1 MQTKYTTNQ
10 SSHFKYILIWFLVL
24 LLSVAV
30 SLFIGSTGI
39 TWKFD
44 NQLEWT
50 IFYKLRVPRTLL
62 ALIAG
67 MGLVMSGH
75 IYQTILNNPLADSFT
90 LGLASGATFGSALA
104 VFLGVSIWFVP
115 LFSIFFSMLTLIII
129 VLVTETM
136 VKTFHV
142 ATMILSGIFI
152 GAFFSAALYILLLIK
167 PDKVNNMVSY
177 MFGSVASAERIT
189 VEITGVVTIICI
201 VLLLGMS
208 HVIKLIQLGE
218 DKVITL
224 GVNVRFISWFC
235 LLIAAVMTAVI
246 ISFTG
251 IIGFIGMIVPQV
263 VRRVYRVP
271 MFIKMILNILIGG
284 SLLLI
289 ADTIGR
295 VIISPIQIPVGIVL
309 SIIAIP
315 VMMYLMITEQRKK
328 KKATFNVVIFHIV
341 NTNLLVVYLTN
352 WCF

>member
-1 MQTKYTTNQ
+1 MTNN
-10 SSHFKYILIWFLVL
+10 HNVYRHVVIWFLVL
-24 LLSVAV
+24 LFAIGI
-30 SLFIGSTGI
+30 SLFVGSTGI

-67 MGLVMSGH
+67 MGLVMSGQ

-104 VFLGVSIWFVP
+104 VFIGVSIWFVP
-115 LFSIFFSMLTLIII
+115 LFSIFFSLLTLIVV
-129 VLVTETM
+129 VLITETM

-152 GAFFSAALYILLLIK
+152 GAFFSSALYILLLLK
-167 PDKVNNMVSY
+167 PDKVNSMVSY
-177 MFGSVASAERIT
+177 MFGSVSSAEKIT
-189 VEITGVVTIICI
+189 VEITGIVTLICI
-201 VLLLGMS
+201 LILFMMS
-208 HVIKLIQLGE
+208 HYIKMIQLGE
-218 DKVITL
+218 DKATTL
-224 GVNVRFISWFC
+224 GVNVRLISWTC
-235 LLIAAVMTAVI
+235 LLLAAIMTAVI

-263 VRRVYRVP
+263 VRRVYKVP
-271 MFIKMILNILIGG
+271 INVQMILNLLIGG
-284 SLLLI
+284 ALLLI

-295 VIISPIQIPVGIVL
+295 IIISPIQIPVGIIL

-315 VMMYLMITEQRKK
+315 IMMYLMITEQRKK
-328 KKATFNVVIFHIV
+328 ERT
-341 NTNLLVVYLTN
+341 Y
-352 WCF
+352 

>member
-1 MQTKYTTNQ
+1 MTNNRKVYR
-10 SSHFKYILIWFLVL
+10 HVVIWFLVL
-24 LLSVAV
+24 LFAIGI
-30 SLFIGSTGI
+30 SLFVGSTGI

-67 MGLVMSGH
+67 MGLVMSGQ

-104 VFLGVSIWFVP
+104 VFIGVSIWFVP
-115 LFSIFFSMLTLIII
+115 VFSIFFSLLTLIVV
-129 VLVTETM
+129 VLITETM

-152 GAFFSAALYILLLIK
+152 GAFFSSALYILLLLK
-167 PDKVNNMVSY
+167 PDKVNSMVSY
-177 MFGSVASAERIT
+177 MFGSVSSAEKIT
-189 VEITGVVTIICI
+189 VEITGIVTLICI
-201 VLLLGMS
+201 LILFMMS
-208 HVIKLIQLGE
+208 HYIKMIQLGE
-218 DKVITL
+218 DKATTL
-224 GVNVRFISWFC
+224 GVNVRLISWTC
-235 LLIAAVMTAVI
+235 LLLAAIMTAVI

-263 VRRVYRVP
+263 VRRVYKVP
-271 MFIKMILNILIGG
+271 INVQMILNLLIGG
-284 SLLLI
+284 ALLLI

-295 VIISPIQIPVGIVL
+295 IIISPIQIPVGIIL

-315 VMMYLMITEQRKK
+315 IMMYLMITEQRKK
-328 KKATFNVVIFHIV
+328 ERT
-341 NTNLLVVYLTN
+341 Y
-352 WCF
+352 

>member
-1 MQTKYTTNQ
+1 MTKNHNVYR
-10 SSHFKYILIWFLVL
+10 HVVIWFLVL
-24 LLSVAV
+24 LFAIGI

-50 IFYKLRVPRTLL
+50 IFYKLRIPRTLL

-67 MGLVMSGH
+67 MGLVMSGQ

-104 VFLGVSIWFVP
+104 VFIGVSIWFVP
-115 LFSIFFSMLTLIII
+115 LFSIFFSLLTLIVV
-129 VLVTETM
+129 VLITETM

-152 GAFFSAALYILLLIK
+152 GAFFSSALYILLLLK
-167 PDKVNNMVSY
+167 PDKVNSMVSY
-177 MFGSVASAERIT
+177 MFGSVSSAEKIT
-189 VEITGVVTIICI
+189 VEITGIVTLICI
-201 VLLLGMS
+201 FILFMMS
-208 HVIKLIQLGE
+208 HYIKMIQLGE
-218 DKVITL
+218 DKATTL
-224 GVNVRFISWFC
+224 GVNVRLISWTC
-235 LLIAAVMTAVI
+235 LLLAAIMTAVI

-263 VRRVYRVP
+263 VRRVYKVP
-271 MFIKMILNILIGG
+271 INVQMMLNLLIGG
-284 SLLLI
+284 ALLLI

-295 VIISPIQIPVGIVL
+295 IIISPIQIPVGIIL

-315 VMMYLMITEQRKK
+315 IMMYLMITEQRKK
-328 KKATFNVVIFHIV
+328 ERT
-341 NTNLLVVYLTN
+341 Y
-352 WCF
+352 

>member
-1 MQTKYTTNQ
+1 MTKNHNVYR
-10 SSHFKYILIWFLVL
+10 HVVIWFLVL
-24 LLSVAV
+24 LFAIGI
-30 SLFIGSTGI
+30 SLFVGSTGI

-67 MGLVMSGH
+67 MGLVMSGQ

-104 VFLGVSIWFVP
+104 VFIGVSIWFVP
-115 LFSIFFSMLTLIII
+115 LFSIFFSLLTLIVV
-129 VLVTETM
+129 VLITETM

-152 GAFFSAALYILLLIK
+152 GAFFSSALYILLLLK
-167 PDKVNNMVSY
+167 PDKVNSMVSY
-177 MFGSVASAERIT
+177 MFGSVSSAERIT
-189 VEITGVVTIICI
+189 VEITGVVTLICI
-201 VLLLGMS
+201 LILFMMS
-208 HVIKLIQLGE
+208 HYIKMIQLGE
-218 DKVITL
+218 DKATTL
-224 GVNVRFISWFC
+224 GVNVRLISWTC
-235 LLIAAVMTAVI
+235 LLLAAIMTAVI

-263 VRRVYRVP
+263 VRRVYKVP
-271 MFIKMILNILIGG
+271 INVQMMLNLLIGG
-284 SLLLI
+284 ALLLI

-295 VIISPIQIPVGIVL
+295 IIISPIQIPVGIIL

-315 VMMYLMITEQRKK
+315 IMMYLMITEQRKK
-328 KKATFNVVIFHIV
+328 ERT
-341 NTNLLVVYLTN
+341 Y
-352 WCF
+352 

>member
-1 MQTKYTTNQ
+1 M
-10 SSHFKYILIWFLVL
+10 IAIWFFIL
-24 LLSVAV
+24 LLSISM
-30 SLFIGSTGI
+30 SLFVGSTGVS
-39 TWKFD
+39 WHFD

-67 MGLVMSGH
+67 MGLVMSGQ

-90 LGLASGATFGSALA
+90 LGLASGATFGSAIA
-104 VFLGVSIWFVP
+104 VFFGVTIWYVP
-115 LFSIFFSMLTLIII
+115 LFSILFSLFTLIVV

-152 GAFFSAALYILLLIK
+152 GAFFNAALYILLLLK
-167 PDKVNNMVSY
+167 PDKVNSMVSY
-177 MFGSVASAERIT
+177 MFGSVSSAEQIT
-189 VEITGVVTIICI
+189 VIITGTVTIICI
-201 VLLLGMS
+201 LLLFSMS
-208 HVIKLIQLGE
+208 HFIKIIQLGD
-218 DKVITL
+218 DKALTL
-224 GVNVRFISWFC
+224 GLNVRFISWLC

-263 VRRVYRVP
+263 VKRVYSVSIQAQ
-271 MFIKMILNILIGG
+271 MVLNLLIGG

-295 VIISPIQIPVGIVL
+295 VIISPIQIPVGIIL

-328 KKATFNVVIFHIV
+328 NSGI
-341 NTNLLVVYLTN
+341 NS
-352 WCF
+352 

>member
-1 MQTKYTTNQ
+1 MTKNHNVYR
-10 SSHFKYILIWFLVL
+10 HVVIWFLVL
-24 LLSVAV
+24 LFAIGI
-30 SLFIGSTGI
+30 SLFVGSTGI

-67 MGLVMSGH
+67 MGLVMSGQ

-104 VFLGVSIWFVP
+104 VFIGVSIWFVP
-115 LFSIFFSMLTLIII
+115 LFSIFFSLLTLIVV
-129 VLVTETM
+129 VLITETM

-152 GAFFSAALYILLLIK
+152 GAFFSSALYILLLLK
-167 PDKVNNMVSY
+167 PDKVNSMVSY
-177 MFGSVASAERIT
+177 MFGSVSSAEKIT
-189 VEITGVVTIICI
+189 VEITGIVTLICI
-201 VLLLGMS
+201 LILFMMS
-208 HVIKLIQLGE
+208 HYIKMIQLGE
-218 DKVITL
+218 DKATTL
-224 GVNVRFISWFC
+224 GVNVRLISWTC
-235 LLIAAVMTAVI
+235 LLLAAIMTAVI

-263 VRRVYRVP
+263 VRRVYKVP
-271 MFIKMILNILIGG
+271 INVQMMLNLLIGG
-284 SLLLI
+284 ALLLI

-295 VIISPIQIPVGIVL
+295 IIISPIQIPVGIIL

-315 VMMYLMITEQRKK
+315 IMMYLMITEQRKK
-328 KKATFNVVIFHIV
+328 KELTE
-341 NTNLLVVYLTN
+341 YLRYQSVLN
-352 WCF
+352 HNQ

>member
-1 MQTKYTTNQ
+1 MQTKYMTNQ

-167 PDKVNNMVSY
+167 PNKVNNMVSY

-328 KKATFNVVIFHIV
+328 EKG
-341 NTNLLVVYLTN
+341 NL
-352 WCF
+352 

>member
-1 MQTKYTTNQ
+1 MTNN
-10 SSHFKYILIWFLVL
+10 HNVYRHVVIWFLVL
-24 LLSVAV
+24 LFAIGI
-30 SLFIGSTGI
+30 SLFVGSTGI

-67 MGLVMSGH
+67 MGLVMSGQ

-104 VFLGVSIWFVP
+104 VFIGVSIWFVP
-115 LFSIFFSMLTLIII
+115 LFSIFFSLLTLIVV
-129 VLVTETM
+129 VLITETM

-152 GAFFSAALYILLLIK
+152 GAFFSSALYILLLLK
-167 PDKVNNMVSY
+167 PDKVNSMVSY
-177 MFGSVASAERIT
+177 MFGSVSSAEKIT
-189 VEITGVVTIICI
+189 VEITGIVTLICI
-201 VLLLGMS
+201 LILFMMS
-208 HVIKLIQLGE
+208 HYIKMIQLGE
-218 DKVITL
+218 DKATTL
-224 GVNVRFISWFC
+224 GVNVRLISWTC
-235 LLIAAVMTAVI
+235 LLLAAIMTAVI

-263 VRRVYRVP
+263 VRRVYKVP
-271 MFIKMILNILIGG
+271 INVQMMLNLLIGG
-284 SLLLI
+284 ALLLI

-295 VIISPIQIPVGIVL
+295 IIISPIQIPVGIIL

-315 VMMYLMITEQRKK
+315 IMMYLMITEQRKK
-328 KKATFNVVIFHIV
+328 ERT
-341 NTNLLVVYLTN
+341 Y
-352 WCF
+352 

>member
-1 MQTKYTTNQ
+1 MTNN
-10 SSHFKYILIWFLVL
+10 HKIYRHVVIWFLVL
-24 LLSVAV
+24 LFAIGI
-30 SLFIGSTGI
+30 SLFVGSTGI

-67 MGLVMSGH
+67 MGLVMSGQ

-104 VFLGVSIWFVP
+104 VFIGVSIWFVP
-115 LFSIFFSMLTLIII
+115 LFSIFFSLLTLIVV
-129 VLVTETM
+129 VLITETM

-152 GAFFSAALYILLLIK
+152 GAFFSSALYILLLLK
-167 PDKVNNMVSY
+167 PDKVNSMVSY
-177 MFGSVASAERIT
+177 MFGSVSSAEKIT
-189 VEITGVVTIICI
+189 VEITGIVTLICI
-201 VLLLGMS
+201 LILFMMS
-208 HVIKLIQLGE
+208 QYIKMIQLGE
-218 DKVITL
+218 DKATTL
-224 GVNVRFISWFC
+224 GVNVRLISWTC
-235 LLIAAVMTAVI
+235 LLLAAIMTAVI

-263 VRRVYRVP
+263 VRRVYKVP
-271 MFIKMILNILIGG
+271 INVQMILNLLIGG
-284 SLLLI
+284 ALLLI

-295 VIISPIQIPVGIVL
+295 IIISPIQIPVGIIL

-315 VMMYLMITEQRKK
+315 IMMYLMIIEQRKK
-328 KKATFNVVIFHIV
+328 ERT
-341 NTNLLVVYLTN
+341 Y
-352 WCF
+352 

>member
-177 MFGSVASAERIT
+177 MFGSVDSAERIT

-315 VMMYLMITEQRKK
+315 VMMYLMITEQCKK
-328 KKATFNVVIFHIV
+328 EKG
-341 NTNLLVVYLTN
+341 NL
-352 WCF
+352 

>member
-1 MQTKYTTNQ
+1 MTNN
-10 SSHFKYILIWFLVL
+10 HKIYRHVVIWFLVL
-24 LLSVAV
+24 LFAIGI
-30 SLFIGSTGI
+30 SLFVGSTGI

-67 MGLVMSGH
+67 MGLVMSGQ

-104 VFLGVSIWFVP
+104 VFIGVSIWFVP
-115 LFSIFFSMLTLIII
+115 LFSIFFSLLTLIVV
-129 VLVTETM
+129 VLITETM

-152 GAFFSAALYILLLIK
+152 GAFFSSALYILLLLK
-167 PDKVNNMVSY
+167 PDKVNSMVSY
-177 MFGSVASAERIT
+177 MFGSVSSAEKIT
-189 VEITGVVTIICI
+189 VEITGIVTLICI
-201 VLLLGMS
+201 LILFMMS
-208 HVIKLIQLGE
+208 QYIKMIQLGE
-218 DKVITL
+218 DKATTL
-224 GVNVRFISWFC
+224 GVNVRLISWTC
-235 LLIAAVMTAVI
+235 LLLAAIMTAVI

-263 VRRVYRVP
+263 VRRVYKVP
-271 MFIKMILNILIGG
+271 INVQMILNLLIGG
-284 SLLLI
+284 ALLLI

-295 VIISPIQIPVGIVL
+295 IIMSPIQIPVGIIL

-315 VMMYLMITEQRKK
+315 IMMYLMITEQRKK
-328 KKATFNVVIFHIV
+328 ERT
-341 NTNLLVVYLTN
+341 Y
-352 WCF
+352 

>member
-1 MQTKYTTNQ
+1 MTKNHNVYR
-10 SSHFKYILIWFLVL
+10 HVVIWFLVL
-24 LLSVAV
+24 LFAIGI
-30 SLFIGSTGI
+30 SLFVGSTGI

-67 MGLVMSGH
+67 MGLVMSGQ

-104 VFLGVSIWFVP
+104 VFIGVSIWFVP
-115 LFSIFFSMLTLIII
+115 VFSIFFSLLTLIVV
-129 VLVTETM
+129 VLITETM

-152 GAFFSAALYILLLIK
+152 GAFFSSALYILLLLK
-167 PDKVNNMVSY
+167 PDKVNSMVSY
-177 MFGSVASAERIT
+177 MFGSVSSAEKIT
-189 VEITGVVTIICI
+189 VEITGIVTLICI
-201 VLLLGMS
+201 LILFMMS
-208 HVIKLIQLGE
+208 HYIKMIQLGE
-218 DKVITL
+218 DKATTL
-224 GVNVRFISWFC
+224 GVNVRLISWTC
-235 LLIAAVMTAVI
+235 LLLAAIMTAVI

-263 VRRVYRVP
+263 VRRVYKVP
-271 MFIKMILNILIGG
+271 INVQMILNLLIGG
-284 SLLLI
+284 ALLLI

-295 VIISPIQIPVGIVL
+295 IIISPIQIPVGIIL

-315 VMMYLMITEQRKK
+315 IMMYLMITEQRKK
-328 KKATFNVVIFHIV
+328 ERT
-341 NTNLLVVYLTN
+341 Y
-352 WCF
+352 

>member
-235 LLIAAVMTAVI
+235 LLIAAVMTAAI

-328 KKATFNVVIFHIV
+328 EKG
-341 NTNLLVVYLTN
+341 NL
-352 WCF
+352 